1 MSAALAAEGENL
13 TKLEKADVLELT
25 VRHLH
30 QLHRDGELSL
40 TTGSSGGGL
49 FGATPQQQQQLR
61 AAATATSVPADRR
74 RYQGGFLACAQ
85 QVASYVMKQ
94 PGLEPGL
101 SERLLAH
108 LARCSQQL
116 SPDGGN
122 QQPATQANLSLLGF
136 GNHHSSSIG
145 TNLSQSGLGLLPSS
159 DANPSQPFPPF
170 PLSLPAD
177 LTSSIRREYSIT
189 AQFQV
194 YRPPIDMS
202 SNSSSQQQHPS
213 TIHTSPRT
221 SSKTPEILNYS
232 TADSMDTDDSVSPG
246 SKRRA
251 SPEFPHIPKKRY
263 AHCKFEEMLP
273 SWSRNGA
280 RESFSEPTASTSAAD
295 SDSYVTAESLQQSPR
310 PRSAAV
316 THNNLPSSS
325 SSSCDG
331 KDVDSMWRPW

>member
-49 FGATPQQQQQLR
+49 FGATPQQQQQIR

-116 SPDGGN
+116 SPEGS
-122 QQPATQANLSLLGF
+122 QPAAQANLPLLGF
-136 GNHHSSSIG
+136 GHPLSGSSL
-145 TNLSQSGLGLLPSS
+145 TQSGLQGLGVLPSS
-159 DANPSQPFPPF
+159 DANPSQPFPF

-177 LTSSIRREYSIT
+177 LTSSIRGREYSIT

-202 SNSSSQQQHPS
+202 SSSLSQQPQRPTAVH
-213 TIHTSPRT
+213 ISPRT
-221 SSKTPEILNYS
+221 KTPEILNYS
-232 TADSMDTDDSVSPG
+232 TTESMDTDDSVSPG
-246 SKRRA
+246 CKRRA
-251 SPEFPHIPKKRY
+251 SPEFPLIPKKRY
-263 AHCKFEEMLP
+263 AHCKFDDNIP
-273 SWSRNGA
+273 SWSRNGT
-280 RESFSEPTASTSAAD
+280 RESSSEPTASTSAAD
-295 SDSYVTAESLQQSPR
+295 SDCYVTESR
-310 PRSAAV
+310 PGSAVIA
-316 THNNLPSSS
+316 NNNNPPSST
-325 SSSCDG
+325 CDA